1 MRALKQTRSQNPTT
15 PGILNFKDKKVV
27 IMGLGNYEHGS
38 GVSAALLFARARARV
53 LITDLSSEKQLARQI
68 KRLKKYSNIE
78 FVLGEH
84 RDKDFENSDF
94 IIKNPSVPKG
104 SRYLK
109 IAGKNKIPIYNDWSV
124 FLKLKNNFLVGVTGS
139 KGKSTTTTLINEF
152 LKEKYKTHLCGNIG
166 VSPLAIL
173 YKIKKND
180 ILVAELSSW
189 GLQGFEAVRK
199 SPNISVVTNLFPEH
213 LNKYKNL
220 EEYYKD
226 KDNIFRFQS
235 LEDYLIINRDNEEL
249 RERGKNAKSR
259 IFWFSKKPFKG
270 NGVYVKGGE
279 VFFSDNR
286 KTELVYLTKDIK
298 LPGLHNLENVLA
310 AVCVA
315 MIMGIERKYILKVLR
330 DFKGIPNRFELIG
343 EINGIKYYNDTTATT
358 PDATIAALKT
368 LNSKKVILLAGGADK
383 KLDYRELAKTIPK
396 FVKTLILFK
405 GEASDKLLHEL
416 RIKNY
421 ESREN
426 HNSYCMIRDSKIPVI
441 ANILSMKIAFQ
452 IAQGKAKSGDI
463 ILLSPAAA
471 SFGIFKNEFDRGD
484 QFCELVR
491 NEQWGVIVDF
501 TSIKKNGVNMGDILS
516 RL

>member
-1 MRALKQTRSQNPTT
+1 
-15 PGILNFKDKKVV
+15 
-27 IMGLGNYEHGS
+27 MGLGNYEQGS
-38 GVSAALLFARARARV
+38 GVSATLFFARAGARV
-53 LITDLSSEKQLARQI
+53 LVTDLSDEKQLARQI
-68 KRLKKYSNIE
+68 KKLKKYNNIK
-78 FVLGEH
+78 FVLGGH
-84 RDKDFENSDF
+84 RDKDFGNADF

-109 IAGKNKIPIYNDWSV
+109 IARINKIPIYNDWSV

-139 KGKSTTTTLINEF
+139 KGKSTTTTLINEL
-152 LKEKYKTHLCGNIG
+152 LKQKRKTHLCGNIG

-173 YKIKKND
+173 GKIKKSD

-189 GLQGFEAVRK
+189 GLQGFEAIRK

-226 KDNIFRFQS
+226 KDNIFRFQPAG
-235 LEDYLIINRDNEEL
+235 DYVVANRDNKEL
-249 RERGKNAKSR
+249 RERAKKAKSR
-259 IFWFSKKPFKG
+259 IFWFSKEPFKG
-270 NGVYVKGGE
+270 NGIYVKSGKI
-279 VFFSDNR
+279 FFSDNR
-286 KTELVYLTKDIK
+286 KIELVCSTKDMK

-315 MIMGIERKYILKVLR
+315 MIMGVERKHILKVLWN
-330 DFKGIPNRFELIG
+330 FKGIPNRLELVR
-343 EINGIKYYNDTTATT
+343 EVNGVKYYNDTTATT

-405 GEASDKLLHEL
+405 GEASDKLLHES
-416 RIKNY
+416 RIKNQ
-421 ESREN
+421 ELRGDPTSQTLSHPRR
-426 HNSYCMIRDSKIPVI
+426 SGLQKLGIIRDIT
-441 ANILSMKIAFQ
+441 SMKDALK
-452 IAQGKAKSGDI
+452 IAQANTKKGDT

-471 SFGIFKNEFDRGD
+471 SFGIFKNEFDRGE
-484 QFCELVR
+484 QFCEFVE
-491 NEQWGVIVDF
+491 NIQ
-501 TSIKKNGVNMGDILS
+501 
-516 RL
+516 